1 MRRQFQQ
8 ILRNTQ
14 FRIRALVRVAP
25 VALFCSCLAATFA
38 LYAAESVT
46 FTAGQRNFWSLK
58 PVAKSPVPSVR
69 DKAWVKTPVDA
80 FVLAKLEAKGIK
92 PNPVADRITLLR
104 RATIDM
110 TGLPP
115 SQEEIDR
122 FVNDKSPN
130 AWEKVVDRL
139 LASPA
144 YGERWARHWL
154 DVARYADSNGFK
166 ADETR
171 PNMWRYRDYVI
182 NAFNND
188 KPYDRFVKEQIAGDE
203 LYPGDPDALAAMGFN
218 RNWIDETNAAALYPR
233 RQETL
238 DDMTTVTG
246 VAFMGLTYGC
256 ARCHNHKFDPVLQ
269 KDYYRLQAFFANTS
283 FGDGPLPVKD
293 PALRK
298 KHDEQQAI
306 YDEKTKEI
314 RAEMTKILE
323 PLRTAQLAS
332 GSKTFEPEVQ
342 AAITMDPAKRDPLQA
357 MMFHTAEPRV
367 SFDEEPG
374 PRTLRTLKG
383 DSGTRYAELKK
394 QLAQFDSIKPEP
406 LPQGQYM
413 IDISATAP
421 KTYILRGGNPALKG
435 DEVQP
440 GFLSILDPSDASI
453 TPPAGLNSTGRRSA
467 LAAWLT
473 DPKNPLP
480 ARVMVNRIWNYN
492 FGQGIVKT
500 PGDFGMMGSRPTHPE
515 LLDYLASSFVEN
527 GWSIK
532 KVNRMI
538 LLSNTYQQS
547 SAFEA
552 TAAAA
557 DPDDNLIWR
566 YPRHR
571 LEAEAVRDSMLSV
584 SGLLNPQMGG
594 PGVFPPVP
602 EGTIT
607 ELSAT
612 AAAGGWKTEKD
623 AAQNNRRS
631 VYIFVRRNL
640 RYPMLQEFDSANTFE
655 SCDFR
660 KPTVTPSQSL
670 DLLNND
676 LVLQWAQAFAGRV
689 LNDSGLTPKAQV
701 DRAIRLAYGRTPTAE
716 EEKLMSAF
724 IEKQMSILKPRFAGS
739 PDGKIDVRPLTA
751 ENAGMLQRYATKA
764 ELETKADVPLPIGMP
779 KGMDPV
785 RAAALV
791 DLSQM
796 LLDSNEFLYI
806 N

>member
-1 MRRQFQQ
+1 MRHR
-8 ILRNTQ
+8 
-14 FRIRALVRVAP
+14 FRTRSFVRVAP
-25 VALFCSCLAATFA
+25 VVLVCSCLA

-46 FTAGQRNFWSLK
+46 FTPAQRNFWSFK
-58 PVAKSPVPSVR
+58 PVTKAPVPAVK
-69 DKAWVKTPVDA
+69 DKAWVKTPIDA

-92 PNPVADRITLLR
+92 PNPAADRITLLR

-115 SQEEIDR
+115 TQEEIDR

-130 AWEKVVDRL
+130 AWDKVVDRL

-182 NAFNND
+182 NAFNTD

-256 ARCHNHKFDPVLQ
+256 ARCHNHKFDPILQ

-293 PALRK
+293 AAQRK

-306 YDEKTKEI
+306 YDEKTKDI
-314 RAEMTKILE
+314 RAEMAKILE
-323 PLRTAQLAS
+323 PLRVAQLAN

-342 AAITMDPAKRDPLQA
+342 AAIMMDPAKRDPLQA
-357 MMFHTAEPRV
+357 MMWHTAEPRV
-367 SFDEEPG
+367 SFDEEPN
-374 PRTLRTLKG
+374 PRTLRSLKG

-413 IDISATAP
+413 VDISATAP

-440 GFLSILDPSDASI
+440 GFLSILDPSDATI

-500 PGDFGMMGSRPTHPE
+500 PGDFGMMGARPTHPE
-515 LLDYLASSFVEN
+515 LLDYLASTFVEN
-527 GWSIK
+527 GWSMK
-532 KVNRMI
+532 KLNRMI

-571 LEAEAVRDSMLSV
+571 LEAEAIRDSMLSV

-602 EGTIT
+602 EGTIS

-623 AAQNNRRS
+623 PAQNNRRS

-676 LVLQWAQAFAGRV
+676 LVLEWAQAFAGRV

-701 DRAIRLAYGRTPTAE
+701 DRAIRLAYGRAATPE
-716 EEKLMSAF
+716 EEKLLLGF
-724 IEKQMSILKPRFAGS
+724 LDKQMSVLKPRFAGS

-751 ENAGMLQRYATKA
+751 DNAGMLKRYATKA
-764 ELETKADVPLPIGMP
+764 DLETKADVPLPIGMP
-779 KGMDPV
+779 KGVDPV